1 MLMEKSRILRVFDLP
16 LQEVTGEGGVS
27 MYANNKVEIRVSGV
41 SHSLKKE
48 LFPTVEQKQKAL
60 GTKRYS
66 LSDLVVEVLE
76 DYIGESYREEA
87 QQEQREFM
95 GAVAKEVAKI
105 DAIDQKVNLLI
116 QSLNANT
123 GTLQKVLN
131 EL

>member
-1 MLMEKSRILRVFDLP
+1 
-16 LQEVTGEGGVS
+16 

-41 SHSLKKE
+41 THSLKKE
-48 LFPTVEQKQKAL
+48 LFRIVEQKQKAL
-60 GTKRYS
+60 GSKRYS
-66 LSDLVVEVLE
+66 LSDLVIEVLE
-76 DYIGESYREEA
+76 EYIGRSYEDEA
-87 QQEQREFM
+87 QEDQREFL

-105 DAIDQKVNLLI
+105 DAIDQKMNVLI

>member
-1 MLMEKSRILRVFDLP
+1 MLMEKSRMLRVFDLA
-16 LQEVTGEGGVS
+16 LQKVTGEGGVS

-48 LFPTVEQKQKAL
+48 LFRIVEQKQKAL
-60 GTKRYS
+60 ETKRYS

-76 DYIGESYREEA
+76 DYVGESYQEEA
-87 QQEQREFM
+87 QEEQRDFLN
-95 GAVAKEVAKI
+95 AVAKEVSKI
-105 DAIDQKVNLLI
+105 DALDQKMNLLI

>member
-1 MLMEKSRILRVFDLP
+1 MLMEKSRMLRVFDLA

-48 LFPTVEQKQKAL
+48 LFRIVEQKQKAL

-76 DYIGESYREEA
+76 DYVGESYQEEA
-87 QQEQREFM
+87 QEEQRDFLN
-95 GAVAKEVAKI
+95 AVAKEVSKI
-105 DAIDQKVNLLI
+105 DALDQKMNLLI

>member
-1 MLMEKSRILRVFDLP
+1 
-16 LQEVTGEGGVS
+16 

-48 LFPTVEQKQKAL
+48 LFRIVEQKQKAL

-76 DYIGESYREEA
+76 DYVGESYQEEA
-87 QQEQREFM
+87 QEAQRDFLN
-95 GAVAKEVAKI
+95 AVAKEVSKI
-105 DAIDQKVNLLI
+105 DALDQKLNLLI

>member
-1 MLMEKSRILRVFDLP
+1 MLMEKSRIFRVFDLP

-48 LFPTVEQKQKAL
+48 LFRIVEQKQKAL

-76 DYIGESYREEA
+76 DYVGESYREEA
-87 QQEQREFM
+87 QEEQRDFLN
-95 GAVAKEVAKI
+95 AVAKEVSKI
-105 DAIDQKVNLLI
+105 DALDQKMNLLI

>member
-1 MLMEKSRILRVFDLP
+1 
-16 LQEVTGEGGVS
+16 
-27 MYANNKVEIRVSGV
+27 MYANNTVETRVSGV

-48 LFPTVEQKQKAL
+48 LFRIVEQKQEAL

-76 DYIGESYREEA
+76 DYIGESYQEEA
-87 QQEQREFM
+87 QEELRDFLN
-95 GAVAKEVAKI
+95 AVAKEVAKI
-105 DAIDQKVNLLI
+105 DVIDQKMNLLI

>member
-48 LFPTVEQKQKAL
+48 LFRIVEQKQKAL

-76 DYIGESYREEA
+76 DYVGESYREEA
-87 QQEQREFM
+87 QEEQRDFLN
-95 GAVAKEVAKI
+95 AVAKEVSKI
-105 DAIDQKVNLLI
+105 DALDQKMNLLI

-123 GTLQKVLN
+123 GTLQKSFK
-131 EL
+131 

>member
-1 MLMEKSRILRVFDLP
+1 MVLEKSRMLRVFDLA
-16 LQEVTGEGGVS
+16 LQKVTGEGGVS

-48 LFPTVEQKQKAL
+48 LFRIVEQKQKAL
-60 GTKRYS
+60 ETKRYS

-76 DYIGESYREEA
+76 DYVGESYQEEA
-87 QQEQREFM
+87 QEEQRDFLN
-95 GAVAKEVAKI
+95 AVAKEVSKI
-105 DAIDQKVNLLI
+105 DALDQKMNLLI

>member
-1 MLMEKSRILRVFDLP
+1 MLMEKSRMLRVFDLP
-16 LQEVTGEGGVS
+16 LQKVTGEGGVS

-48 LFPTVEQKQKAL
+48 LFRIVEQKQKAL

-76 DYIGESYREEA
+76 DYVGESYQEEA
-87 QQEQREFM
+87 QEAQRDFLN
-95 GAVAKEVAKI
+95 AVAKEVSKI
-105 DAIDQKVNLLI
+105 DALDQKLNLLI

>member
-1 MLMEKSRILRVFDLP
+1 MLMEKSRMLRVFDLA
-16 LQEVTGEGGVS
+16 LQKVTGEGGVS

-48 LFPTVEQKQKAL
+48 LFRIVEQKQKAL
-60 GTKRYS
+60 ETKRYS

-76 DYIGESYREEA
+76 DYVGESYQEEA
-87 QQEQREFM
+87 QEEQRDFLN
-95 GAVAKEVAKI
+95 AVAKEVSKI
-105 DAIDQKVNLLI
+105 DALDRKMNLLI

>member
-1 MLMEKSRILRVFDLP
+1 MLMEKSRMLRVFDLA
-16 LQEVTGEGGVS
+16 LQKVTGEGGVS
-27 MYANNKVEIRVSGV
+27 MYANNEVEIRVSGV

-48 LFPTVEQKQKAL
+48 LFRIVEQKQKAL
-60 GTKRYS
+60 ETKRYS

-76 DYIGESYREEA
+76 DYVGESYQEEA
-87 QQEQREFM
+87 QEEQRDFLN
-95 GAVAKEVAKI
+95 AVAKEVSKI
-105 DAIDQKVNLLI
+105 DALDQKMNLLI

>member
-1 MLMEKSRILRVFDLP
+1 
-16 LQEVTGEGGVS
+16 
-27 MYANNKVEIRVSGV
+27 MYANNKIEIRVSGV
-41 SHSLKKE
+41 THSLKKE
-48 LFPTVEQKQKAL
+48 LFRIVEQKQKAL

-66 LSDLVVEVLE
+66 LSDLVIEVLE
-76 DYIGESYREEA
+76 DYVGKSYEEEV
-87 QQEQREFM
+87 QEEQREFL

-105 DAIDQKVNLLI
+105 EAIDQKMNLLI

>member
-27 MYANNKVEIRVSGV
+27 MHANNKVEIRVSGV

-48 LFPTVEQKQKAL
+48 LFRIVEQKQKAL

-76 DYIGESYREEA
+76 DYVGESYREEA
-87 QQEQREFM
+87 QEEQRDFLN
-95 GAVAKEVAKI
+95 AVAKEVSKI
-105 DAIDQKVNLLI
+105 DALDQKMNLLI

>member
-1 MLMEKSRILRVFDLP
+1 MLMEKSRKLRVFDLP

-48 LFPTVEQKQKAL
+48 LFRIVEQKQKAL

-76 DYIGESYREEA
+76 DYVGESYQEEA
-87 QQEQREFM
+87 QEAQRDFLN
-95 GAVAKEVAKI
+95 AVAKEVSKI
-105 DAIDQKVNLLI
+105 DALDQKMNLLI

>member
-1 MLMEKSRILRVFDLP
+1 
-16 LQEVTGEGGVS
+16 

-48 LFPTVEQKQKAL
+48 LFRIVEQKQKAL
-60 GTKRYS
+60 ETKRYS

-76 DYIGESYREEA
+76 DYVGESYQEEA
-87 QQEQREFM
+87 QEEQRDFLN
-95 GAVAKEVAKI
+95 AVAKEVSKI
-105 DAIDQKVNLLI
+105 DALDQKMNLLI

>member
-1 MLMEKSRILRVFDLP
+1 MD
-16 LQEVTGEGGVS
+16 TGGVF
-27 MYANNKVEIRVSGV
+27 MYANNKIEIRVSGV

-48 LFPTVEQKQKAL
+48 LFRIVEQKQKAL

-76 DYIGESYREEA
+76 DYIGESYQEEA
-87 QQEQREFM
+87 QQEQHEFLN
-95 GAVAKEVAKI
+95 AVAKEVSKI
-105 DAIDQKVNLLI
+105 DALDQKMNLLI

>member
-1 MLMEKSRILRVFDLP
+1 
-16 LQEVTGEGGVS
+16 

-48 LFPTVEQKQKAL
+48 LFRIVEQKQKAL

-66 LSDLVVEVLE
+66 LSDLVIEVLE
-76 DYIGESYREEA
+76 DYIGKSYEEEA
-87 QQEQREFM
+87 QEDQREFL

-105 DAIDQKVNLLI
+105 DAIDQKMNVLI

>member
-1 MLMEKSRILRVFDLP
+1 
-16 LQEVTGEGGVS
+16 

-48 LFPTVEQKQKAL
+48 LFRIVEQKQKAL

-95 GAVAKEVAKI
+95 GAVA
-105 DAIDQKVNLLI
+105 IDQKMNLLI

>member
-1 MLMEKSRILRVFDLP
+1 M
-16 LQEVTGEGGVS
+16 
-27 MYANNKVEIRVSGV
+27 
-41 SHSLKKE
+41 
-48 LFPTVEQKQKAL
+48 
-60 GTKRYS
+60 
-66 LSDLVVEVLE
+66 LE

-105 DAIDQKVNLLI
+105 DAIDQKMNVLI